1 MKTNHLHYIV
11 LLATI
16 FLGCSCSEEIEK
28 ELTTGKTAVTIEVDG
43 EEDADSRTVSF
54 TGGTA
59 YGEGLYDGEERPTV
73 GAEASDGYEIDYFY
87 GGPANEPK
95 RYNYTGS
102 GSSVSYKVPL
112 GGEDHKFKCKFKEK
126 KRTLTLTA
134 NPTPEN
140 CYRRR
145 NIQSKN
151 HIPIT
156 AVAKSGY
163 TFSGWTVTKGDAKIM
178 NASSASTTVQLQS
191 SNSTLQANFKQSVT
205 IINVSFKDEVLMG
218 QLTRSV
224 SVTSGHSA
232 TYTVYGVEITERE
245 DDRGNYDSW
254 EENYTFAVTSGSPAS
269 RLDSYDRYNGEVS
282 ESMTSKEKSF
292 TLVVDG
298 VTVCSNEPI
307 SNVGKVDKV
316 IGNYRYIFL
325 I

>member
-1 MKTNHLHYIV
+1 MEAIEE
-11 LLATI
+11 LAI
-16 FLGCSCSEEIEK
+16 YLADFSISE
-28 ELTTGKTAVTIEVDG
+28 
-43 EEDADSRTVSF
+43 
-54 TGGTA
+54 
-59 YGEGLYDGEERPTV
+59 
-73 GAEASDGYEIDYFY
+73 
-87 GGPANEPK
+87 
-95 RYNYTGS
+95 
-102 GSSVSYKVPL
+102 
-112 GGEDHKFKCKFKEK
+112 
-126 KRTLTLTA
+126 
-134 NPTPEN
+134 
-140 CYRRR
+140 
-145 NIQSKN
+145 
-151 HIPIT
+151 
-156 AVAKSGY
+156 
-163 TFSGWTVTKGDAKIM
+163 
-178 NASSASTTVQLQS
+178 
-191 SNSTLQANFKQSVT
+191 

-316 IGNYRYIFL
+316 IGNYRYIF
-325 I
+325 